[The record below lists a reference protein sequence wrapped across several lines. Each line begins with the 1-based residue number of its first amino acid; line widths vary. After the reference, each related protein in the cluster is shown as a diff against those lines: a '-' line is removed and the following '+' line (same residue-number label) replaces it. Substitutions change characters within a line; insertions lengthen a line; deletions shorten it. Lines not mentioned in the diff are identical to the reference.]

1 MKQVF
6 LAVLM
11 VLVMSSLAFG
21 VNAYTGFN
29 SGEDGSSY
37 TLGDIAG
44 QGTAVGDWAGGWT
57 STISGSDPT
66 FVFNVATGGS
76 EGGAGDQSLAM
87 VGATSG
93 SHLLSRT
100 MDPWSGDFVL
110 SFDAQISAR
119 PTATHQLQFYYTSTS
134 QRPLNIK
141 WDSAAAG
148 SFTNPFKVN
157 DLPLIDF
164 LNPGGNFLGM
174 DDGQWVSVEIVC
186 EWAAQQFDLYWEQT
200 DGSMGFVGTK
210 TGWKDAGFD
219 GNTMMVQNL
228 QMSGA
233 TAADIYLAN
242 LNVVSIPEP
251 AIMTLVASGC
261 LVLLRRKR

>member
-1 MKQVF
+1 
-6 LAVLM
+6 
-11 VLVMSSLAFG
+11 MSSVAFG

-44 QGTAVGDWAGGWT
+44 QGTAAGDWAGAWT
-57 STISGSDPT
+57 ATISGTDPT
-66 FVFNVATGGS
+66 FLFNVAAGGS

-87 VGATSG
+87 VGAISG
-93 SHLLSRT
+93 GHLLGRT

-110 SFDAQISAR
+110 SFDAQISTR

-141 WDSAAAG
+141 WDSGPAG
-148 SFTNPFKVN
+148 AFANPFKVN
-157 DLPLIDF
+157 DMALIDF

-174 DDGQWVSVEIVC
+174 DDGEWVSVKIVC
-186 EWAAQQFDLYWEQT
+186 DWAAQQFDLYWEQT
-200 DGSMGFVGTK
+200 DGSLGFVGTK

-219 GNTMMVQNL
+219 GNSMTVQNL

-233 TAADIYLAN
+233 KAADFYLDN
-242 LNVVSIPEP
+242 LNVVPVPEP
-251 AIMTLVASGC
+251 AIMTLMGLGC
-261 LVLLRRKR
+261 LALLRRKW